1 MSIITIATSKGGAG
15 KTTIARLILGRLALD
30 GLPVAAVDA
39 DLNHTLTD
47 WVRAASKHPIAI
59 EHELDETRIVPLVES
74 LHETHDVVVIDTA
87 GAATQATI
95 FAIGCAD
102 LVLVPC
108 QTSSADIV
116 EAIKT
121 MNLIK
126 SASLMMKRS
135 VTARVVLTGY
145 QPNTNIST
153 HVEGEIAKANLPLMR
168 ARLNRLVAFQEMSF
182 TGIVPTTGIAGVQ
195 CANFIDEIASLG
207 GIPAASKLAS

>member
-1 MSIITIATSKGGAG
+1 MTIITIATSKGGAG
-15 KTTIARLILGRLALD
+15 KSTIARLILGRLAQN
-30 GLPVAAVDA
+30 GMPVAAVDA
-39 DLNHTLTD
+39 DFNHTLTD
-47 WVRAASKHPIAI
+47 WVRSAAKHRIAV
-59 EHELDETRIVPLVES
+59 EHELDETRIVPLLDS
-74 LHETHDVVVIDTA
+74 LHETNDVVVIDTA

-126 SASLMMKRS
+126 SASLMMKRT
-135 VTARVVLTGY
+135 VVARVVLTGY

-153 HVEGEIAKANLPLMR
+153 HVEAEIAKAGLPLMR

-182 TGIVPTTGIAGVQ
+182 TGIVPTTGLAGVQ
-195 CANFIDEIASLG
+195 CANFIEEIVDLG
-207 GIPAASKLAS
+207 GIPQASKLAS